1 MNEIEILKKNVRDLQ
16 EQLRNA
22 YVRIK
27 QLNEELDKLK
37 KPDKGLY
44 NPDANHITRDFK
56 QVDRARERRLKA
68 TGKWFKSDKK
78 NKNLWVNHIFPVLL
92 VVGFIFYIINL

>member
-16 EQLRNA
+16 EQLRTA

-44 NPDANHITRDFK
+44 NPDAIHIDRDFK
-56 QVDRARERRLKA
+56 
-68 TGKWFKSDKK
+68 TG
-78 NKNLWVNHIFPVLL
+78 
-92 VVGFIFYIINL
+92 G

>member
-16 EQLRNA
+16 EQLRTA

-27 QLNEELDKLK
+27 QLQEELDKN

-44 NPDANHITRDFK
+44 NPDAKHIKD
-56 QVDRARERRLKA
+56 E
-68 TGKWFKSDKK
+68 
-78 NKNLWVNHIFPVLL
+78 
-92 VVGFIFYIINL
+92 

>member
-56 QVDRARERRLKA
+56 
-68 TGKWFKSDKK
+68 TG
-78 NKNLWVNHIFPVLL
+78 
-92 VVGFIFYIINL
+92 G

>member
-16 EQLRNA
+16 EQLRAA

-56 QVDRARERRLKA
+56 
-68 TGKWFKSDKK
+68 TG
-78 NKNLWVNHIFPVLL
+78 
-92 VVGFIFYIINL
+92 G

>member
-16 EQLRNA
+16 EQLRTA

-44 NPDANHITRDFK
+44 NPDASHIERDFK
-56 QVDRARERRLKA
+56 
-68 TGKWFKSDKK
+68 TG
-78 NKNLWVNHIFPVLL
+78 
-92 VVGFIFYIINL
+92 G

>member
-27 QLNEELDKLK
+27 QLYEELDKLK

-56 QVDRARERRLKA
+56 
-68 TGKWFKSDKK
+68 TG
-78 NKNLWVNHIFPVLL
+78 
-92 VVGFIFYIINL
+92 G

>member
-1 MNEIEILKKNVRDLQ
+1 MNEIEILKKNVRDLL

-56 QVDRARERRLKA
+56 
-68 TGKWFKSDKK
+68 TG
-78 NKNLWVNHIFPVLL
+78 
-92 VVGFIFYIINL
+92 G

>member
-22 YVRIK
+22 YVSIK

-56 QVDRARERRLKA
+56 
-68 TGKWFKSDKK
+68 TG
-78 NKNLWVNHIFPVLL
+78 
-92 VVGFIFYIINL
+92 G

>member
-16 EQLRNA
+16 EQLRTA

-37 KPDKGLY
+37 EPDKGLY
-44 NPDANHITRDFK
+44 NPDAGHIED
-56 QVDRARERRLKA
+56 E
-68 TGKWFKSDKK
+68 
-78 NKNLWVNHIFPVLL
+78 
-92 VVGFIFYIINL
+92 

>member
-16 EQLRNA
+16 EHLRNA
-22 YVRIK
+22 FVIIK

-44 NPDANHITRDFK
+44 NPAANHITRDFK
-56 QVDRARERRLKA
+56 
-68 TGKWFKSDKK
+68 TG
-78 NKNLWVNHIFPVLL
+78 
-92 VVGFIFYIINL
+92 G

>member
-1 MNEIEILKKNVRDLQ
+1 MNEVEILKKNVRDLQ

-56 QVDRARERRLKA
+56 
-68 TGKWFKSDKK
+68 TG
-78 NKNLWVNHIFPVLL
+78 
-92 VVGFIFYIINL
+92 G

>member
-16 EQLRNA
+16 EQLRTA
-22 YVRIK
+22 YARIK

-56 QVDRARERRLKA
+56 
-68 TGKWFKSDKK
+68 TGGQSKRKKTKS
-78 NKNLWVNHIFPVLL
+78 
-92 VVGFIFYIINL
+92 YR

>member
-16 EQLRNA
+16 EQLRTA

-37 KPDKGLY
+37 SKPDEGLY
-44 NPDANHITRDFK
+44 NPDASHITRDFK
-56 QVDRARERRLKA
+56 
-68 TGKWFKSDKK
+68 TG
-78 NKNLWVNHIFPVLL
+78 
-92 VVGFIFYIINL
+92 G

>member
-1 MNEIEILKKNVRDLQ
+1 MNEVEILKKNVRDLQ

-27 QLNEELDKLK
+27 QLREELDKN

-44 NPDANHITRDFK
+44 NPDAKHIKD
-56 QVDRARERRLKA
+56 E
-68 TGKWFKSDKK
+68 
-78 NKNLWVNHIFPVLL
+78 
-92 VVGFIFYIINL
+92 